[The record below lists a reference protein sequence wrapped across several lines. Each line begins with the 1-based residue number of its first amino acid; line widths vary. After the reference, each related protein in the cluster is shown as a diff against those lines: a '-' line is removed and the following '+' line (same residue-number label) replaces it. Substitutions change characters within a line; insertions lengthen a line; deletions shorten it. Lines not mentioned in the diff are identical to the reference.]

1 MILQRARFYRV
12 SAEAKLGFMQRIA
25 GLYHR
30 TSAAKSHEVCRVIQL
45 Q

>member
-30 TSAAKSHEVCRVIQL
+30 TLSAAKIHEFCPVI
-45 Q
+45 